1 MPQIIPIRNLKNTAE
16 ISEKCHQVNE
26 PIFVTKNGY
35 GDMVVMSIETYEEY
49 MRKVEVYEQLA
60 VAEAQQES
68 GECIDGFAHLE
79 TLKNKYGLKI
89 SGNYTDKL

>member
-16 ISEKCHQVNE
+16 ISEKCHEAKE

-49 MRKVEVYEQLA
+49 MRKVEIYDQLA
-60 VAEAQQES
+60 IAEAQQEC
-68 GECIDGFAHLE
+68 GENIDGFAHLE
-79 TLKNKYGLKI
+79 ALKNKYGL
-89 SGNYTDKL
+89 

>member
-16 ISEKCHQVNE
+16 ISEKCHEAKE

-49 MRKVEVYEQLA
+49 MRKVEIYDQLA
-60 VAEAQQES
+60 ISEAQQEC
-68 GECIDGFAHLE
+68 GEIIEGFAHLE
-79 TLKNKYGLKI
+79 ALKNKYGL
-89 SGNYTDKL
+89 